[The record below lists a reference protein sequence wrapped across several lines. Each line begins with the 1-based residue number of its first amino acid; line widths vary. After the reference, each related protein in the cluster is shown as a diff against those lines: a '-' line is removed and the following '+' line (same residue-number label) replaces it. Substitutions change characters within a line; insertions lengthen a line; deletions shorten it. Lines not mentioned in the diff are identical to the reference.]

1 MRHILIVAAMAAS
14 LAAGAAPAHA
24 GGDVKDCEEQ
34 IARYLKGLENG
45 HPRPLP
51 DPECGFEG

>member
-1 MRHILIVAAMAAS
+1 MKILVMAALLVAS

-24 GGDVKDCEEQ
+24 DNGVKDCEEQ

-45 HPRPLP
+45 HPKPLP